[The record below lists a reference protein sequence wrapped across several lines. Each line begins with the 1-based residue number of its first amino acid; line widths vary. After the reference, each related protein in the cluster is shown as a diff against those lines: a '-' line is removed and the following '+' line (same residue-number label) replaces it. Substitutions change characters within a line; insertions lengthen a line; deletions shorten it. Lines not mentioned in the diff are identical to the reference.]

1 MERLWM
7 NKKAMVGYNEGAIG
21 QKGYTLYYIGKWWVL
36 YRQMAGCGASFC
48 LRGKLDGT
56 NGLVSGKTLDCIR
69 LLKKPRDVG

>member
-1 MERLWM
+1 MGRLWM
-7 NKKAMVGYNEGAIG
+7 NKKAIVGYNEGAIG
-21 QKGYTLYYIGKWWVL
+21 QKGYTLL
-36 YRQMAGCGASFC
+36 YRQAVGCGASFC